1 MKTRKKENTSTL
13 SKKRSAHAAKPKKK
27 IGGMERGLVLYLRQ
41 EGRGIGLTNKIR
53 AYALQDQGLD
63 TVEANISLGLPVDGR
78 EWQDAIDI
86 LETLGVREFTL
97 LTNNPEKATQ
107 LTAAGFD
114 VEIETLEVSIKPA
127 NKRYLQTKAERLG
140 HLRKVE

>member
-1 MKTRKKENTSTL
+1 ML
-13 SKKRSAHAAKPKKK
+13 FRS
-27 IGGMERGLVLYLRQ
+27 
-41 EGRGIGLTNKIR
+41 
-53 AYALQDQGLD
+53 

-86 LETLGVREFTL
+86 LEILGVREFTL